1 MTTPTTT
8 KPKRRRKPTARK
20 RTTNPIS
27 DDGGEPSFFAH
38 ALTVQGRFTLAWL
51 LLCAAVRI
59 LIKGRALV

>member
-1 MTTPTTT
+1 MTTPATT

-20 RTTNPIS
+20 KTTNPVNS
-27 DDGGEPSFFAH
+27 EPSFFAH
-38 ALTVQGRFTLAWL
+38 ALTIQGRFTLAWM

>member
-1 MTTPTTT
+1 MTTPT

-20 RTTNPIS
+20 KTTNPIS
-27 DDGGEPSFFAH
+27 SEPSFFAH
-38 ALTVQGRFTLAWL
+38 ALTIQGRFSLSWL